1 MAGLTISQLDWG
13 NRNPNQFIDAAVQ
26 NTDVLKMF
34 TLVDGVKSKYQFP
47 IADASLTFGT
57 DVCVFDPQ
65 SSASID
71 EKEMSVSTYKWAF
84 KNCKNVLQNSYRSL
98 LLKKG
103 ANNPETM
110 DSEFKDWLFG
120 YFAKLAG
127 QKVLQLAA
135 SEIRTEILA
144 DVNVIKPSAS
154 SNSLTDETTILTDM
168 KAAYKN
174 MSQSMRERLF
184 GVADRDFKPAFFVNA
199 NVYTAYQLAIAAAEK
214 NTYDGTKLGL
224 IETFMGMEVH
234 LFATLQDTEMILTAP
249 NNFVMLVD
257 DYADPDAIQSEY
269 KPELSS
275 DYVWGVFTVG
285 FSYKVSEDIV
295 YYTGA

>member
-1 MAGLTISQLDWG
+1 MAGLTIASLDWG

-26 NTDVLKMF
+26 STDVLKMF
-34 TLVDGVKSKYQFP
+34 TLIDGVKSKYQFP
-47 IADASLTFGT
+47 KADASLTFGT

-65 SSASID
+65 SSANID
-71 EKEMSVSTYKWAF
+71 EKEMTVSTYKWAF

-103 ANNPETM
+103 MNNPETM
-110 DSEFKDWLFG
+110 DSAFKDWVFE
-120 YFAKLAG
+120 YFAKLSG
-127 QKVLQLAA
+127 QKILELSA

-144 DVNVIKPSAS
+144 DANVVKPAASA
-154 SNSLTDETTILTDM
+154 NSLTSEATILDDM
-168 KAAYKN
+168 KAAYKSLPK
-174 MSQSMRERLF
+174 SQLEQLM
-184 GVADRDFKPAFFVNA
+184 GVADREFKPAFFVNA
-199 NVYTAYQLAIAAAEK
+199 NVYRAYQLAIAAAEK

-224 IETFMGMEVH
+224 IETFLGMEVH
-234 LFATLQDTEMILTAP
+234 LWATLTDQEMILTAP
-249 NNFVMLVD
+249 NNLVMLTD
-257 DYADPDAIQSEY
+257 DYSDVEAIQATY

-275 DYVWGVFTVG
+275 DYLWGQFTIG